1 MMNYYTRIE
10 MNEKFNKEILLEMV
24 FGWLETTR
32 NKMPGLLYEDKIP
45 FSYEVDKKK
54 ICIDSFHNK
63 NLITIQFVT
72 SSNRKE
78 AQFVV
83 EIVYNIQQQWLD
95 LMFTK
100 ELTENS
106 KYIPGNNMPRIFK
119 QLISS
124 EYCVNDA
131 SEEPK
136 FLKYNEY
143 RNTVFT
149 KPTVILGK
157 NKRCLLS
164 PFGLTKDMFGLVE
177 VVCVYTKYEP
187 FIKIVNG
194 EGSMVNI
201 PFVNI
206 NQTTQHISETVVSML
221 EELYKPSNYDFLLS
235 HRLSE
240 EQKDNEQ
247 LQEEIIS
254 ETEQQINMVESS
266 YDEFKNYYAELIEE
280 YNQLIALKVDLEK
293 QLRRNRKDYL
303 LNGSRE
309 SYKQEEALL
318 IDIFKSELRRL
329 DNEDVYRRKDIV
341 NALMEVMEDEN

>member
-143 RNTVFT
+143 RNTIFT

-157 NKRCLLS
+157 NKRCLVS
-164 PFGLTKDMFGLVE
+164 PFSLTKELFGLAE

-187 FIKIVNG
+187 FIKVLDGNNQMI
-194 EGSMVNI
+194 NI
-201 PFVNI
+201 PYVNT
-206 NQTTQHISETVVSML
+206 NQTIQQISEIVISML
-221 EELYKPSNYDFLLS
+221 IEQYQPQNYATLLGA
-235 HRLSE
+235 RLFE
-240 EQKDNEQ
+240 EQKGVEQ
-247 LQEEIIS
+247 LQEEMVLEAEQIIDVA
-254 ETEQQINMVESS
+254 NAS
-266 YDEFKNYYAELIEE
+266 YEDFKKCYLDCIQE
-280 YNQLIALKVDLEK
+280 YNELLALKADLEK
-293 QLRRNRKDYL
+293 QLKRNSKNYL
-303 LNGSRE
+303 LMGSRE

-329 DNEDVYRRKDIV
+329 DNNDIYRRRDII
-341 NALMEVMEDEN
+341 NALMEGMEDEN

>member
-124 EYCVNDA
+124 EYCLNHTSV
-131 SEEPK
+131 EPK

-143 RNTVFT
+143 KNTKFN
-149 KPTVILGK
+149 KPTVVLGK

-164 PFGLTKDMFGLVE
+164 PFGLTKDMFGLAE

-194 EGSMVNI
+194 DGSMVNI

-206 NQTTQHISETVVSML
+206 NQTTQYILETLVSI
-221 EELYKPSNYDFLLS
+221 LYKKNKPLNYDTLIS
-235 HRLSE
+235 WRLHE
-240 EQKDNEQ
+240 EHQDNKL
-247 LQEEIIS
+247 LQEEMIL
-254 ETEQQINMVESS
+254 ETEQKISEAESS
-266 YDEFKNYYAELIEE
+266 YDILKEIYAEAIDE
-280 YNQLIALKVDLEK
+280 YNQLLALKKDLEE
-293 QLRRNRKDYL
+293 QLNRDYNDYYL
-303 LNGSRE
+303 LGSRE
-309 SYKQEEALL
+309 SYKQEEELM
-318 IDIFKSELRRL
+318 IDIFKNELRRL
-329 DNEDVYRRKDIV
+329 DNNDVYRRKDII
-341 NALMEVMEDEN
+341 NALMEVRKSED